1 MGIRFML
8 KNICFFL
15 LGGCLFIGCNSNSS
29 NHISSLPQK
38 APNDL
43 MFRQRAYPT
52 GEIDPGALK
61 QAISH
66 KRAMIAS
73 QKRPQSGIW
82 EFVGPENIGGRITD
96 IEIPVDQSSVYYV
109 GAASG
114 GIFKTT
120 NAGRSWTPIFDE
132 HDFLSIG
139 DMEISRNNTDVI
151 WVGTGESNAGGG
163 SLAYDGNGIYRS
175 TNAGLT

>member
-1 MGIRFML
+1 MRTRYPLML
-8 KNICFFL
+8 ASSFL
-15 LGGCLFIGCNSNSS
+15 LLSLLMTSCNVTHSDRHTSS
-29 NHISSLPQK
+29 PDK

-52 GEIDPGALK
+52 GEIDPAALK

-66 KRAMIAS
+66 KRAMISS

-120 NAGRSWTPIFDE
+120 NAGRSWVPIFDE

-139 DMEISRNNTDVI
+139 DMEIS
-151 WVGTGESNAGGG
+151 
-163 SLAYDGNGIYRS
+163 
-175 TNAGLT
+175 